1 MASSRPFELIYI
13 FPPQAVLSAIKMRE
27 ARTAATMAPAI
38 TGAVRVGSVDSSA
51 HADSV
56 QFVFVGATTSKAV
69 AAARMRYATNC
80 TVTRP
85 AGGGRISTGS
95 GINDQ
100 EVPVVN
106 PLLQHNFLAVD
117 GNGDKLQV
125 GPLTCKLC
133 INTPPC
139 DLNAF
144 PLAFNSNSPRTGAS
158 LCIGRFP
165 HHRVLQV
172 THGV

>member
-1 MASSRPFELIYI
+1 M
-13 FPPQAVLSAIKMRE
+13 QAVLSAIKMRE
-27 ARTAATMAPAI
+27 ARTAATTAPAI
-38 TGAVRVGSVDSSA
+38 TGAVRVGSLDSSA

-69 AAARMRYATNC
+69 AAARLRYAPNC

-85 AGGGRISTGS
+85 AGGGSIATGS

-133 INTPPC
+133 IHIQPL
-139 DLNAF
+139 DLHAF
-144 PLAFNSNSPRTGAS
+144 SFHWHSIPTRLAQALLSALDDSPTIVFCR
-158 LCIGRFP
+158 
-165 HHRVLQV
+165 
-172 THGV
+172 